1 MAIKYSRK
9 LMILDVEGLRVPT
22 AAEKTQIAKQW
33 AKSSQKKRG
42 KSKSDYTYDVTTG
55 QFVTKSTASQK
66 NIRLLQNRIKQ
77 LAAENRQLRRREMEL
92 RNRMA
97 DIERELEEREAQG
110 DAASYTSEG
119 YDQDA
124 ADTIHIDDHNF
135 EGAGGYNP
143 RDDTIR
149 LAKEF
154 YELLQE
160 LTLLFGTLR
169 MLYLDAGLPEDEPFG
184 AAIDYDNLYARFK
197 SITNVWNNFDDK
209 IHGSPEELGLREF
222 LYNNKDTLN
231 ELKDAVNEA
240 IREGR
245 KWINSH
251 RLK

>member
-42 KSKSDYTYDVTTG
+42 KSKSDYTYDVSTG

-77 LAAENRQLRRREMEL
+77 LAEENRQRRRRE
-92 RNRMA
+92 
-97 DIERELEEREAQG
+97 IERRRQTAEIEKGLEEREAQG
-110 DAASYTSEG
+110 SAASYTSKG
-119 YDQDA
+119 YDQGTADQITQHHFYGVNGYVA
-124 ADTIHIDDHNF
+124 ADSTNQK
-135 EGAGGYNP
+135 A
-143 RDDTIR
+143 
-149 LAKEF
+149 AEF

-160 LTLLFGTLR
+160 MTLLFGQLR
-169 MLYLDAGLPEDEPFG
+169 MLYYDAGLSEEEAFG
-184 AAIDYDNLYARFK
+184 GAIDYDNLYARSK
-197 SITNVWNNFDDK
+197 TVTDVWDK
-209 IHGSPEELGLREF
+209 FSDAVHSSPEELEIREF
-222 LYNNKDTLN
+222 LYGNKPVIEELN
-231 ELKDAVNEA
+231 AAITEA

-251 RLK
+251 Q

>member
-9 LMILDVEGLRVPT
+9 LMILDVEGLRAPT

-33 AKSSQKKRG
+33 SKSSQKKRG

-110 DAASYTSEG
+110 DAASYTSKG
-119 YDQDA
+119 YDQDT
-124 ADTIHIDDHNF
+124 ADNINIADHNF
-135 EGAGGYNP
+135 EGVGGYEV

-149 LAKEF
+149 AANEF
-154 YELLQE
+154 RELLQD
-160 LTLLFGTLR
+160 LSLALGRLR
-169 MLYLDAGLPEDEPFG
+169 MLYYDTGLPEDEPFG
-184 AAIDYDNLYARFK
+184 SAIDYDNLYARFK
-197 SITNVWNNFDDK
+197 TLTDVWNKFDDK
-209 IHGSPEELGLREF
+209 IHGSPEEFGLREF

-240 IREGR
+240 IREGKR
-245 KWINSH
+245 WISS
-251 RLK
+251 RQ

>member
-9 LMILDVEGLRVPT
+9 LMILDVEGLRAPT

-110 DAASYTSEG
+110 DAASYTSKG

-124 ADTIHIDDHNF
+124 ADNINIAVHNF
-135 EGAGGYNP
+135 EGVGGYEV

-149 LAKEF
+149 AANEF
-154 YELLQE
+154 RELLQD
-160 LTLLFGTLR
+160 LSLALGRLR
-169 MLYLDAGLPEDEPFG
+169 MLYYDAGLPEDEPFG
-184 AAIDYDNLYARFK
+184 SAIDYDNLSARFK
-197 SITNVWNNFDDK
+197 SLTDVWNNFDDK

-240 IREGR
+240 IREGKR
-245 KWINSH
+245 WISS
-251 RLK
+251 RQ

>member
-9 LMILDVEGLRVPT
+9 LMILDVEGLRAPT
-22 AAEKTQIAKQW
+22 AVEKTQIAKQW

-42 KSKSDYTYDVTTG
+42 KSKSDYTYDVSTG
-55 QFVTKSTASQK
+55 QFVTKSTAAQK

-77 LAAENRQLRRREMEL
+77 LAAENRAVRRRETEL

-110 DAASYTSEG
+110 DAASYASEG
-119 YDQDA
+119 YDQDT
-124 ADTIHIDDHNF
+124 ADNINIADHNF
-135 EGAGGYNP
+135 EGVGGYKV
-143 RDDTIR
+143 RDSTIR
-149 LAKEF
+149 AANEF
-154 YELLQE
+154 RELLQE

-240 IREGR
+240 IREGK
-245 KWINSH
+245 KWINS
-251 RLK
+251 RL

>member
-9 LMILDVEGLRVPT
+9 LMILDVEGLRAPT

-42 KSKSDYTYDVTTG
+42 KSKSDYTYDVSTG
-55 QFVTKSTASQK
+55 QFVTKSTAAQK

-77 LAAENRQLRRREMEL
+77 LAEENRQLRRREIEL

-110 DAASYTSEG
+110 TAASYTSEG
-119 YDQDA
+119 YDQEVAEDIKYHHFEGVGGYETRESTQSA
-124 ADTIHIDDHNF
+124 ADEF
-135 EGAGGYNP
+135 
-143 RDDTIR
+143 RD
-149 LAKEF
+149 
-154 YELLQE
+154 LLQD
-160 LTLLFGTLR
+160 LSLQLGQLR
-169 MLYLDAGLPEDEPFG
+169 MLYYDAGLPEDEPFG

-197 SITNVWNNFDDK
+197 SLTDVWNSLPDK
-209 IHGSPEELGLREF
+209 VHGSPEELAIREF
-222 LYNNKDTLN
+222 LYNNKDTLE
-231 ELKDAVNEA
+231 ELKDSVSEA

-251 RLK
+251 R

>member
-9 LMILDVEGLRVPT
+9 LMILDVEGLRAPT
-22 AAEKTQIAKQW
+22 AVEKTQIAKQW

-42 KSKSDYTYDVTTG
+42 KSKSDYTYDVSTG
-55 QFVTKSTASQK
+55 QFVTKSTAAQK

-77 LAAENRQLRRREMEL
+77 LAAENRAVRRRETEL

-110 DAASYTSEG
+110 DAASYASEG
-119 YDQDA
+119 YDQDT
-124 ADTIHIDDHNF
+124 ADNINIADHNF
-135 EGAGGYNP
+135 EGVGGYKV
-143 RDDTIR
+143 RDSTIR
-149 LAKEF
+149 AANEF
-154 YELLQE
+154 RELLQE

-240 IREGR
+240 IREGKR
-245 KWINSH
+245 WISS
-251 RLK
+251 RQ

>member
-9 LMILDVEGLRVPT
+9 LMILDVEGLRAPT
-22 AAEKTQIAKQW
+22 DAEKTQIAKQW

-77 LAAENRQLRRREMEL
+77 LAAENRQLRRREIEL

-97 DIERELEEREAQG
+97 DIEKELEEREAQG
-110 DAASYTSEG
+110 DAASYASEG
-119 YDQDA
+119 YDQDT
-124 ADTIHIDDHNF
+124 ADNINIADHNF
-135 EGAGGYNP
+135 EGVGGYKV

-149 LAKEF
+149 AANEF
-154 YELLQE
+154 RELLQD
-160 LTLLFGTLR
+160 LSLALGRLR
-169 MLYLDAGLPEDEPFG
+169 MLYYDAGLPEDEPFG
-184 AAIDYDNLYARFK
+184 SAIDYDNLFARFK
-197 SITNVWNNFDDK
+197 SLTDVWNNFDDK

-231 ELKDAVNEA
+231 ELKDTVNEA
-240 IREGR
+240 IREGKR
-245 KWINSH
+245 WISS
-251 RLK
+251 RQ

>member
-9 LMILDVEGLRVPT
+9 LLILDVEGLRAPT

-33 AKSSQKKRG
+33 AKSTQKRRG
-42 KSKSDYTYDVTTG
+42 KSKSDYTYDVSTG
-55 QFVTKSTASQK
+55 QFVTKSAAAQK

-77 LAAENRQLRRREMEL
+77 LAAENRQLRRREIEL
-92 RNRMA
+92 RRRTA
-97 DIERELEEREAQG
+97 EIEKELEEREAQG
-110 DAASYTSEG
+110 SAASYTSEG
-119 YDQDA
+119 YDQDT
-124 ADTIHIDDHNF
+124 ADTIHIADHNF
-135 EGAGGYNP
+135 QGVGGYEV

-149 LAKEF
+149 AANEF
-154 YELLQE
+154 RDLLQD
-160 LTLLFGTLR
+160 LSLLFGSLR
-169 MLYLDAGLPEDEPFG
+169 MLYYDAGLPEDEPFG

-240 IREGR
+240 IGEGK
-245 KWINSH
+245 KWINS
-251 RLK
+251 RL

>member
-9 LMILDVEGLRVPT
+9 LLILDVEGLRAPT

-33 AKSSQKKRG
+33 AKSTQKRRG
-42 KSKSDYTYDVTTG
+42 KSKSDYTYDVSTG
-55 QFVTKSTASQK
+55 QFVTKSAAAQK

-77 LAAENRQLRRREMEL
+77 LAAENRQLRRREIEL
-92 RNRMA
+92 RRRTA
-97 DIERELEEREAQG
+97 EIEKELEEREAQG
-110 DAASYTSEG
+110 SAASYASEG
-119 YDQDA
+119 YDQDT
-124 ADTIHIDDHNF
+124 ADNINIADHNF
-135 EGAGGYNP
+135 QGVGGYEV

-149 LAKEF
+149 AANEF
-154 YELLQE
+154 RDLLQD
-160 LTLLFGTLR
+160 LSLLFGSLR
-169 MLYLDAGLPEDEPFG
+169 MLYYDAGLPEDEPFG

-240 IREGR
+240 IGEGK
-245 KWINSH
+245 KWINS
-251 RLK
+251 RL

>member
-110 DAASYTSEG
+110 DAASYASEG
-119 YDQDA
+119 YDQDT
-124 ADTIHIDDHNF
+124 ADNINIADHNF
-135 EGAGGYNP
+135 EGVGGYEV

-149 LAKEF
+149 AANEF
-154 YELLQE
+154 RELLQD
-160 LTLLFGTLR
+160 LNLAIGRLC
-169 MLYLDAGLPEDEPFG
+169 MLHYDTGLPEDEPFG
-184 AAIDYDNLYARFK
+184 SAIDYDNLYARFK
-197 SITNVWNNFDDK
+197 TLTDVWNKFDDK

-240 IREGR
+240 IREGKR
-245 KWINSH
+245 WISS
-251 RLK
+251 RQ

>member
-1 MAIKYSRK
+1 MAIKYNRK
-9 LMILDVEGLRVPT
+9 LMILDVEGLRAPT

-33 AKSSQKKRG
+33 AKSTQKKRG

-55 QFVTKSTASQK
+55 QFVTKSTAAQK
-66 NIRLLQNRIKQ
+66 NIRLMQNRIKQ
-77 LAAENRQLRRREMEL
+77 LAAENRQLRRREIEL

-97 DIERELEEREAQG
+97 DIERKLEEREAQG
-110 DAASYTSEG
+110 SAASYASEG

-124 ADTIHIDDHNF
+124 ADSINIDDHNF
-135 EGAGGYNP
+135 EGTGGYNP

-240 IREGR
+240 IREGK
-245 KWINSH
+245 KWISS
-251 RLK
+251 RQ

>member
-9 LMILDVEGLRVPT
+9 IMILDVEGLRAPT

-33 AKSSQKKRG
+33 AKSTQKKRG
-42 KSKSDYTYDVTTG
+42 KSKSDYTYDVSTG
-55 QFVTKSTASQK
+55 QFITKSTAAQK

-77 LAAENRQLRRREMEL
+77 LAAENSQLRRRNIEQL
-92 RNRMA
+92 NRVA
-97 DIERELEEREAQG
+97 DIEKQLEEREAEG
-110 DAASYTSEG
+110 SAASYTSKG
-119 YDQDA
+119 YNQDT
-124 ADTIHIDDHNF
+124 ADNIHIDDHNF

-143 RDDTIR
+143 REDTIR

-169 MLYLDAGLPEDEPFG
+169 ILYLDAGLPEDEPFG

-197 SITNVWNNFDDK
+197 NITNVWNNFDDK

-240 IREGR
+240 IREGKR
-245 KWINSH
+245 WISS
-251 RLK
+251 RL

>member
-9 LMILDVEGLRVPT
+9 LMLLDVEGLRAPT

-42 KSKSDYTYDVTTG
+42 KSKSDYTYDVSTG

-77 LAAENRQLRRREMEL
+77 LAEENRQLRRREIEL

-110 DAASYTSEG
+110 EAASYTSEG
-119 YDQDA
+119 YEQEAAEDIKYHHFEGVGGYETREDTQRA
-124 ADTIHIDDHNF
+124 ADEF
-135 EGAGGYNP
+135 
-143 RDDTIR
+143 RD
-149 LAKEF
+149 
-154 YELLQE
+154 LLQD
-160 LTLLFGTLR
+160 LSLQLGQLR
-169 MLYLDAGLPEDEPFG
+169 MLYYDAGLPEDEPFG

-197 SITNVWNNFDDK
+197 SLTDVWNSLPDK
-209 IHGSPEELGLREF
+209 VHGSPEELAIREF
-222 LYNNKDTLN
+222 LYNNKDTLE
-231 ELKDAVNEA
+231 ELKDSVSEA

-251 RLK
+251 R